1 MATLQGET
9 TLIFGVEIQA
19 FDGRTSQFIHFN
31 VLKVKLIKK
40 AETTVQGVLRV
51 VQLI

>member
-40 AETTVQGVLRV
+40 LRQPFKASFV
-51 VQLI
+51 SYN